1 MRRFVLV
8 ITALLFFFMAEQAFA
23 GDNLSNATSKIES
36 GISSIS
42 VSVYDFKFIALPRKP
57 EVQSVA

>member
-8 ITALLFFFMAEQAFA
+8 ITALLFFFMAGQALA

-36 GISSIS
+36 GISNILNGIEGTIS
-42 VSVYDFKFIALPRKP
+42 HAAKETVR
-57 EVQSVA
+57 